1 MQLPISRRIS
11 KTILRLFGWKIEMQL
26 PNEEKYLVIGAPHTS
41 NWDFPLA
48 LLALSAMGL
57 NYAWVGK
64 HTLFRFPLG
73 IFLRA
78 IGGIP
83 VDRHV
88 RQGFI
93 KQMIELFFSSPTLVL
108 ALAPEGTRSR
118 TTYWKTGF
126 YAIATEAAIP
136 VALGYI
142 DYQKKQLG
150 IGATLYPSGKIEE
163 DFSLLQQFYH
173 DKTGKYPGQKSLVR
187 IRKKDVQRLQD
198 NRFGQRNGPDIPDSQ
213 KEDAHER
220 QANREIDGHPE
231 YRSGNDKG
239 S

>member
-1 MQLPISRRIS
+1 
-11 KTILRLFGWKIEMQL
+11 
-26 PNEEKYLVIGAPHTS
+26 
-41 NWDFPLA
+41 
-48 LLALSAMGL
+48 MGL

-83 VDRHV
+83 VDRNV

-93 KQMIELFFSSPTLVL
+93 RQMIELFASSPTLVL
-108 ALAPEGTRSR
+108 ALAPEGTRAK

-126 YAIATEAAIP
+126 YAIATKASVP

-150 IGATLYPSGKIEE
+150 IGATLYPSENIED
-163 DFSLLQQFYH
+163 DFCFLQQFYQN
-173 DKTGKYPGQKSLVR
+173 KTGRYPEKKSLVR
-187 IRKKDVQRLQD
+187 IRQKDVQRLLGRRSVRHD
-198 NRFGQRNGPDIPDSQ
+198 RPNIPNPL
-213 KEDAHER
+213 KEDAHE
-220 QANREIDGHPE
+220 QQGNCEIDGHPQ
-231 YRSGNDKG
+231 YRPGNGKG